1 MTVATSSLSTIQQKV
16 RRLTRS
22 PSESQLTTADLNQYI
37 NTAVLYDFP
46 EHLRLFNLL
55 TTFEFFTKP
64 FVDTYSF
71 SNDPASVLYD
81 FENKYLTVNPP
92 IYVAGYE
99 AQFIESRDKF
109 FAMYPMVNNISSIG
123 VTGDAITTRFT
134 GTINSQQ
141 ANIPPYVNTQQT
153 ILLQNNVLFSS
164 VDVNNFGLA
173 MIDWPLNGVGPNNT
187 LTPPA
192 IPGHGNL
199 YVPGQAPTSYNAID
213 PNNNI
218 NYLTGQFVVTFP
230 TAPGIGNAINSQTVT
245 VQPTL
250 PQAMLFYDGQFTMR
264 PCPDQPYRVNMEV
277 YQRPTELL
285 SGGQNPELNEW
296 WQYIAFLAS
305 KKIFEDRMDMESV
318 ALIMSE
324 LKNQERLCQRRTIV
338 QYTSQRTQTIYT
350 EAISGNGGY
359 NAGWFGNGS
368 NF

>member
-1 MTVATSSLSTIQQKV
+1 MATSSLSTIQQKV

-22 PSESQLTTADLNQYI
+22 PSESQLTTTDLNQYI

-64 FVDTYSF
+64 FIDTYSF
-71 SNDPASVLYD
+71 STDPTSPLYD

-92 IYVAGYE
+92 IYVAGYQ

-123 VTGDAITTRFT
+123 VTGNGVTTQFT
-134 GTINSQQ
+134 GTVNSQQ
-141 ANIPPYVNTQQT
+141 ANIPPFVNTQQT
-153 ILLQNNVLFSS
+153 ILLQSEVLFSS

-173 MIDWPLNGVGPNNT
+173 MIDVPIPT
-187 LTPPA
+187 
-192 IPGHGNL
+192 IPGIGNL
-199 YVPGQAPTSYNAID
+199 YVPGQTPAVPPTVQLA
-213 PNNNI
+213 NNYI

-230 TAPGIGNAINSQTVT
+230 TAPGVGLAINSQTVT

-285 SGGQNPELNEW
+285 TNGQNPELNEW
-296 WQYIAFLAS
+296 WQYIAYLAA
-305 KKIFEDRMDMESV
+305 KKVFEDRMDLESV
-318 ALIMSE
+318 QLILPE
-324 LKNQERLCQRRTIV
+324 LKKQEMLCQRRTIV